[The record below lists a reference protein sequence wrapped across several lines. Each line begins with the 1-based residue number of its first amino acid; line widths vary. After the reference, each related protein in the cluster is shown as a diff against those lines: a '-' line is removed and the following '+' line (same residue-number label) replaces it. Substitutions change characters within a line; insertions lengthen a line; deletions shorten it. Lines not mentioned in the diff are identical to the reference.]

1 MCGRYALLS
10 STELLVELFAL
21 SGAVPKLEP
30 RYNIAPTQ
38 LAPVVRRAPQGRRL
52 DLLRWGLVPSWAR
65 DASIGARMINAR
77 SETAAGK
84 PAFGEALA
92 RRRCLV
98 PADGFFE
105 WRKTGRVRQPYFI
118 RRRDGAPCALAG
130 LWERWS
136 AAGGETIE
144 SFTVLTTTPNA
155 LVEPLHDRMPVII
168 EPADFERWLDLDEPD
183 PARLRPLL
191 GPLPAEQM
199 EAHPVS
205 RRVNSPAHD
214 DPACI
219 EPISPA
225 SGQEPTLFD

>member
-1 MCGRYALLS
+1 MS
-10 STELLVELFAL
+10 STELLVELFGL
-21 SGAVPKLEP
+21 TGAVPTLEP
-30 RYNIAPTQ
+30 HYNIAPTQ
-38 LAPVVRRAPQGRRL
+38 MAPVVRATPEGRRL
-52 DLLRWGLVPSWAR
+52 DLFRWGLIPSWAC
-65 DASIGARMINAR
+65 DQAVGARMINAR
-77 SETAAGK
+77 SETAAEK

-105 WRKTGRVRQPYFI
+105 WQKVGRARQPYFI

-136 AAGGETIE
+136 ASPADGTIE

-168 EPADFERWLDLDEPD
+168 EPADFARWLDLDQRD
-183 PARLRPLL
+183 PATLRSLL
-191 GPLPAEQM
+191 RPLPAERM

-205 RRVNSPAHD
+205 RRVNSPAND
-214 DPACI
+214 DPSCI
-219 EPISPA
+219 EPVSPA
-225 SGQEPTLFD
+225 AAGGEAATLFD